1 MAKRRK
7 SSSKGKS
14 KGKFKQTL
22 YKDEKKKSVKLY
34 EKQNWWGENYVEKRK
49 GKSKSPKQS
58 LFKKG
63 GKKVGKSDKGKKI
76 SGPVA
81 WW

>member
-1 MAKRRK
+1 MAKRRRK

-34 EKQNWWGENYVEKRK
+34 EKQNW
-49 GKSKSPKQS
+49 
-58 LFKKG
+58 
-63 GKKVGKSDKGKKI
+63 
-76 SGPVA
+76 
-81 WW
+81 

>member
-1 MAKRRK
+1 MWK
-7 SSSKGKS
+7 KG
-14 KGKFKQTL
+14 
-22 YKDEKKKSVKLY
+22 
-34 EKQNWWGENYVEKRK
+34 K

-63 GKKVGKSDKGKKI
+63 GKKVGKSDKGSKKI

-81 WW
+81 W